1 VIKKV
6 PQGAT
11 NYAYA
16 AKAVAQLKAAHVNVT
31 GAKWKKA
38 TVKVTVGGK

>member
-1 VIKKV
+1 VIKKA

-16 AKAVAQLKAAHVNVT
+16 AKAVAQLRAQKVDVT
-31 GAKWKKA
+31 GNGWKKA
-38 TVKVTVGGK
+38 VVKVTPGGK

>member
-1 VIKKV
+1 VIKSLPK
-6 PQGAT
+6 GAT

-16 AKAVAQLKAAHVNVT
+16 AKAVAQLKKEKVNVT
-31 GAKWKKA
+31 GASWKKA